1 MGTLGWRLA
10 PIYFLSVR
18 EFVGGKAV
26 RAVFA
31 LGLIPALFALI
42 YRINPDVDR
51 PRRFL
56 DDIVIQVML
65 PSVLP
70 LATLILATGAFGDEI
85 DDRTL
90 PYLVLKPITRV
101 RISSS
106 SSTLRLCASS
116 MTSAVVSPCS
126 RRSCSRRSSCSSSTA
141 FDAPAS
147 ALNPNFKA
155 SRRTNSSRS
164 SAGLFR

>member
-1 MGTLGWRLA
+1 MGTLGWRMA
-10 PIYFLSVR
+10 PIFFLSVR
-18 EFVGGKAV
+18 EFIGGKAV

-90 PYLVLKPITRV
+90 PYLVLKPITRI
-101 RISSS
+101 RIV
-106 SSTLRLCASS
+106 LDFLAERL
-116 MTSAVVSPCS
+116 TRLDREGTERRLSALEP
-126 RRSCSRRSSCSSSTA
+126 R
-141 FDAPAS
+141 DAPA
-147 ALNPNFKA
+147 LPV
-155 SRRTNSSRS
+155 
-164 SAGLFR
+164 G